1 VHGTSEDLQRLV
13 RWNLAA
19 VSLGA
24 AGIHFAVIVPHLD
37 EYTPFGVFF
46 LIVAWFQATWAVLVV
61 VTDDRRILTAGLVVN
76 ALVMAIWVWS
86 RTTGL
91 PIGPEPGVAEDL
103 GPADT
108 ISTALEAVLVV
119 WTTLLLARVYRW
131 REPSRR
137 FVLGSAVFV
146 WTVVVLL
153 TAVAI
158 MAEVESPP
166 VGH

>member
-1 VHGTSEDLQRLV
+1 VAGTGEGLERLV

-37 EYTPFGVFF
+37 EYTPFGIFF
-46 LIVAWFQATWAVLVV
+46 LIVAWFQTTWAVLVV
-61 VTDDRRILTAGLVVN
+61 ATNDRRVLTAGLVVN

-86 RTTGL
+86 RTAGL
-91 PIGPEPGVAEDL
+91 PIGPEPGVAEEI

-137 FVLGSAVFV
+137 FVFGSALFV
-146 WTVVVLL
+146 WAVVVLL
-153 TAVAI
+153 TAVAV
-158 MAEVESPP
+158 MAEVESVPA
-166 VGH
+166 GH